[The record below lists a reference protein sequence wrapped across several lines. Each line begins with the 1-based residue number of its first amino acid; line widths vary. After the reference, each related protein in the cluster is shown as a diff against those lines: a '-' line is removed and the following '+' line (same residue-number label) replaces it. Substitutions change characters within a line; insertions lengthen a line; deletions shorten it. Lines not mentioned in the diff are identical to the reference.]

1 MTDKKQIMISGIT
14 ATGKLTLANYIGAI
28 KNMVKLQEKYENY
41 VFIAD
46 LHAWTLP
53 IEPKELEKNRRD
65 IFALFMACGIDINKT
80 TLFFQSDVIEHGLMN
95 WLILT
100 NTTIGELS
108 RMTQFKDKSSKIKT
122 ANGMNTIPT
131 GLLMYPTLMVADILL
146 YNADIIPVG
155 IDQKQ
160 HVEITR
166 NLAIRLNNKFKTKF
180 IIPEPYIPEV
190 GAKIMSL
197 VEPTKKMSKSDTNP
211 KASIYLLD
219 DPEEAY
225 KKIMKAVTDSEGK
238 IYLSDDKPG
247 IKNLL
252 TIYSVLKEK
261 TLLETE
267 EYFKTKNYGELKSE
281 VGLAVKELLTKIQ
294 ENYKNALKDV
304 EKNSLIGAKK
314 ASQTANKNLKML
326 MKGMGLDNER
336 K

>member
-1 MTDKKQIMISGIT
+1 
-14 ATGKLTLANYIGAI
+14 
-28 KNMVKLQEKYENY
+28 
-41 VFIAD
+41 
-46 LHAWTLP
+46 
-53 IEPKELEKNRRD
+53 
-65 IFALFMACGIDINKT
+65 
-80 TLFFQSDVIEHGLMN
+80 
-95 WLILT
+95 
-100 NTTIGELS
+100 
-108 RMTQFKDKSSKIKT
+108 
-122 ANGMNTIPT
+122 
-131 GLLMYPTLMVADILL
+131 
-146 YNADIIPVG
+146 
-155 IDQKQ
+155 
-160 HVEITR
+160 
-166 NLAIRLNNKFKTKF
+166 
-180 IIPEPYIPEV
+180 
-190 GAKIMSL
+190 
-197 VEPTKKMSKSDTNP
+197 MSKSDTNP

-314 ASQTANKNLKML
+314 ASQTANKKFKNV
-326 MKGMGLDNER
+326 NER
-336 K
+336 YGFRQWTQINF